1 MTLGLSSAV
10 AAQESSVVH
19 VVSYIEVE
27 PAAAEQVAELLASH
41 EATSRDDAGN
51 LSFKAL
57 QRIGRPN
64 HFALIES
71 WSTADSHAAHQ
82 LATHNLSLREELA
95 PVLLSPYD
103 QRMHGQFGVVA
114 FGDVGGQLFA
124 LTHIDIAPPKLESG
138 MILLEEAID
147 VSRDAPGNTRFDL
160 LVQGSRR
167 NHMTLVETWES
178 AESKTAH
185 TNDPTTRDYRS
196 MLTPLMGSLSDERL
210 YTPL

>member
-1 MTLGLSSAV
+1 M
-10 AAQESSVVH
+10 QPFFQ
-19 VVSYIEVE
+19 I
-27 PAAAEQVAELLASH
+27 
-41 EATSRDDAGN
+41 
-51 LSFKAL
+51 
-57 QRIGRPN
+57 I
-64 HFALIES
+64 
-71 WSTADSHAAHQ
+71 
-82 LATHNLSLREELA
+82 
-95 PVLLSPYD
+95 
-103 QRMHGQFGVVA
+103 QFGVVA

-196 MLTPLMGSLSDERL
+196 MLAPLMGSLYDERL